1 MRPLRLALTKG
12 RIESDAIRLLESR
25 GVDCSPL
32 RDKGRK
38 LIVPLRANLDVV
50 FAKAADVLT
59 YVQNGVCD
67 IGIVGK
73 DTIMETGGSFL
84 EVSDLGF
91 GVCKM
96 CLAAPVGAEL
106 YSGFSRLR
114 VATKFVN
121 IASDYFTK
129 KQIDAEIIEIDSSV
143 ELAPLLGLAHAI
155 VDIVQTGDTL
165 RENGLEVV
173 EDIAHISTRLIV
185 NMASFKM
192 RTAEIGGFIE
202 QISPNNGGVLGC

>member
-1 MRPLRLALTKG
+1 MQKLRLALTKG
-12 RIESDAIRLLESR
+12 RIEKDAIALLESR
-25 GVDCSPL
+25 GFDCTPL

-38 LIVPLRANLDVV
+38 LIVPLGDNLDVV

-59 YVQNGVCD
+59 YVKAGVCD

-73 DTIMETGGSFL
+73 DTIMETGGAFL
-84 EVSDLGF
+84 EVADLGF
-91 GVCKM
+91 GQCKM
-96 CLAAPVGAEL
+96 CVAAQKGAEL
-106 YSGFSRLR
+106 YTGFSRPR
-114 VATKFVN
+114 IATKFTN
-121 IASDYFTK
+121 IAADYFAG
-129 KQIDAEIIEIDSSV
+129 KQMDVEIIQIDSSV

-173 EDIAHISTRLIV
+173 DEFAYISTRLIV

-192 RTAEIGGFIE
+192 RTQEISAIIE
-202 QISPNNGGVLGC
+202 AISAKEGGVMAC